1 MISYDARIEKAVYI
15 LWVDMEF
22 DRGQEAKQLLEEA
35 LASGMAD
42 AYYFLGRTYAGN
54 GFINSQF
61 GFEENEEKA
70 TEYFNLS
77 IENGSALGMFAAR
90 RLAGFEPRCGSMI
103 HAPYNS
109 VTEVWDEVR
118 ALADSGEI
126 FAQYLVAN
134 AYYYGDVIELMNVDM
149 SQFTDEQATAQ
160 IRAWTETAAAMYDEL
175 IAKGMVMGAYN
186 YIDIITSGDFGIPV
200 NKKLAKK
207 LEKIYDG
214 KMNGSGIKG
223 FIHKIFG

>member
-70 TEYFNLS
+70 T
-77 IENGSALGMFAAR
+77 
-90 RLAGFEPRCGSMI
+90 
-103 HAPYNS
+103 
-109 VTEVWDEVR
+109 
-118 ALADSGEI
+118 
-126 FAQYLVAN
+126 
-134 AYYYGDVIELMNVDM
+134 
-149 SQFTDEQATAQ
+149 
-160 IRAWTETAAAMYDEL
+160 
-175 IAKGMVMGAYN
+175 
-186 YIDIITSGDFGIPV
+186 
-200 NKKLAKK
+200 
-207 LEKIYDG
+207 
-214 KMNGSGIKG
+214 
-223 FIHKIFG
+223 

>member
-42 AYYFLGRTYAGN
+42 
-54 GFINSQF
+54 
-61 GFEENEEKA
+61 
-70 TEYFNLS
+70 
-77 IENGSALGMFAAR
+77 
-90 RLAGFEPRCGSMI
+90 
-103 HAPYNS
+103 
-109 VTEVWDEVR
+109 
-118 ALADSGEI
+118 
-126 FAQYLVAN
+126 

-207 LEKIYDG
+207 LEKIYDR

-223 FIHKIFG
+223 FMHKIFG